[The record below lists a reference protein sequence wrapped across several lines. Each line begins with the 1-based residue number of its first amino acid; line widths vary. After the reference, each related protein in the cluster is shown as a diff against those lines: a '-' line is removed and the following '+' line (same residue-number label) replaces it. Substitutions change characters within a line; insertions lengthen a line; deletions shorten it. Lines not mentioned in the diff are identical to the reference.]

1 MRKSGA
7 RSLAWI
13 VSLALI
19 VAACALWWLSR
30 APGATPETPAP
41 VASAPPPAPAPAST
55 TPPSAAPPEGP
66 AAPADPSAPAP
77 EAESREARDLERA
90 LRWSSVDLDALR
102 QEIPD
107 NLYWEMGA
115 PTDDPEVIEA
125 RARERARWNEAWGQV
140 QSGNASEEEIHA
152 YYAHRQRLSTDY
164 LEFASLL
171 LDRHGDTLPERDVG
185 LLELSVRMHHA
196 RLQSLPRDLAAA
208 LERKARQDA
217 LREAWRRDEA
227 RFAPDGDAAP

>member
-1 MRKSGA
+1 VRNPGS

-13 VSLALI
+13 VSLLLLAGASALG
-19 VAACALWWLSR
+19 WLAR
-30 APGATPETPAP
+30 DDGTKQETPPA
-41 VASAPPPAPAPAST
+41 VASAPPPVAPPASGGAPTTEGSPAPMP
-55 TPPSAAPPEGP
+55 TPRAAD
-66 AAPADPSAPAP
+66 APRADPGGDD
-77 EAESREARDLERA
+77 RGLERA
-90 LRWSSVDLDALR
+90 LRWASVDLDALR

-115 PTDDPEVIEA
+115 PTDDPAVIEA
-125 RARERARWNEAWGQV
+125 RAQERARWNEAWGQV
-140 QSGNASEEEIHA
+140 LSGNASEEEIHA
-152 YYAHRQRLSTDY
+152 YFAHRQRLSTDY